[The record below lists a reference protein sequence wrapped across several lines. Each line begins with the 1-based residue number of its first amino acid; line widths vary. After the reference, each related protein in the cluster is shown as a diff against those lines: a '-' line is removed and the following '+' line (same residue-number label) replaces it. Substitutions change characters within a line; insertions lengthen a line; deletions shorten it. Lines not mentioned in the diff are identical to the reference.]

1 MKPQPIHH
9 RANRSSK
16 PTSTGRPPR
25 CLELRLS
32 PAPTKSDVLR
42 SSDISFAAQEGEILC
57 LLGPSGCGKT
67 TILRAIAGFEP
78 VRSGQI
84 FLSGQLV
91 SSPDVMTPTEDRHVG
106 MVFQEYALFPHLRV
120 QDNIAFGLRHLARSE
135 RKVRVQEMLRLIGLE
150 GFERRY
156 PHELSGGQQQR
167 VALARALVQ
176 HPVVLLLDEPFSN
189 LDPDMAG
196 RMRQELHDLLRRTK
210 TTTMLVTHDH
220 DEAFAM
226 ADRIAVLNQGRLEQF
241 DTPEIIYHMPATPFV
256 ADFVGQADFI
266 PGTVSNGMVH
276 TELGE
281 FPDTI
286 ECRGRHGGRR
296 HDSAGRHSSGAH
308 ERRPSHVLSRQFS
321 GSENLYAVSL
331 PPVKSC
337 TAVKV
342 RRASIKKAR
351 RWNCVCWLRI
361 PCCSS
366 RAESQ
371 PVWHIAQTGRLPT
384 SRTLTGFFTIL
395 AHDRTTPTVSAN
407 PPSRRTRNRRK

>member
-1 MKPQPIHH
+1 MKDRDSVISDHSTTPRPSGEATFQDNLFTP
-9 RANRSSK
+9 ASSVLELRYV
-16 PTSTGRPPR
+16 SCAYETGRP
-25 CLELRLS
+25 
-32 PAPTKSDVLR
+32 AVQG
-42 SSDISFAAQEGEILC
+42 ISFAAREGEILC

-78 VRSGQI
+78 VRSGQL

-91 SSPDVMTPTEDRHVG
+91 SSPDTMIPTENRRVG

-135 RKVRVQEMLRLIGLE
+135 RSARVQEMLRLTGLE

-167 VALARALVQ
+167 VALSRALVQ
-176 HPVVLLLDEPFSN
+176 NPVVLLLDEPFSN

-210 TTTMLVTHDH
+210 TTTVLVTHDH

-226 ADRIAVLNQGRLEQF
+226 ADRIAVLNHGRLEQF
-241 DTPEIIYHMPATPFV
+241 DTPEMMYHMPATPFV

-266 PGTVSNGMVH
+266 PGTVSQGMVH

-286 ECRGRHGGRR
+286 DCTDGTNVVVMIRPDDIHLVPTE
-296 HDSAGRHSSGAH
+296 GA
-308 ERRPSHVLSRQFS
+308 RSRVLSRQFH
-321 GSENLYAVSL
+321 GSENLYTVSL
-331 PPVKSC
+331 PSGQIVHSSQGS
-337 TAVKV
+337 TSVYQAGTTVE
-342 RRASIKKAR
+342 
-351 RWNCVCWLRI
+351 LRVLATHTVLF
-361 PCCSS
+361 
-366 RAESQ
+366 RQEES
-371 PVWHIAQTGRLPT
+371 TG
-384 SRTLTGFFTIL
+384 
-395 AHDRTTPTVSAN
+395 
-407 PPSRRTRNRRK
+407 

>member
-1 MKPQPIHH
+1 VTPDQSTAPSPSEESTV
-9 RANRSSK
+9 RGNLYTPASSVLELRYV
-16 PTSTGRPPR
+16 SCAYETGRP
-25 CLELRLS
+25 
-32 PAPTKSDVLR
+32 AVQG
-42 SSDISFAAQEGEILC
+42 ISFAAREGEILC

-91 SSPDVMTPTEDRHVG
+91 SSPDVMTPTENRRVG

-120 QDNIAFGLRHLARSE
+120 QDNIAFGLRHLVRSE
-135 RKVRVQEMLRLIGLE
+135 RAAMVEEMLRLTGLE

-167 VALARALVQ
+167 VALARALARN
-176 HPVVLLLDEPFSN
+176 PVVLLLDEPFSN
-189 LDPDMAG
+189 LDPDMTG

-210 TTTMLVTHDH
+210 TTTVLVTHDH

-241 DTPEIIYHMPATPFV
+241 DTPEMMYHMPATPFV

-266 PGTVSNGMVH
+266 PGTVSQGMVH

-286 ECRGRHGGRR
+286 ECKEGTAVVVMIRPDDIHLVPTKG
-296 HDSAGRHSSGAH
+296 AG
-308 ERRPSHVLSRQFS
+308 SHVLSRQFH

-331 PPVKSC
+331 PSGQIVHSSESS
-337 TAVKV
+337 TSVYQAGTTVELRV
-342 RRASIKKAR
+342 LATHTVLFRR
-351 RWNCVCWLRI
+351 
-361 PCCSS
+361 
-366 RAESQ
+366 EE
-371 PVWHIAQTGRLPT
+371 
-384 SRTLTGFFTIL
+384 L
-395 AHDRTTPTVSAN
+395 AG
-407 PPSRRTRNRRK
+407 

>member
-1 MKPQPIHH
+1 MTSDHSAAPSPSEESTLQGHLYTP
-9 RANRSSK
+9 ASSVLELRYV
-16 PTSTGRPPR
+16 SCAYETGRPAVQ
-25 CLELRLS
+25 E
-32 PAPTKSDVLR
+32 
-42 SSDISFAAQEGEILC
+42 ISFAAREGEILC

-91 SSPDVMTPTEDRHVG
+91 SSPDVMTPTENRRVG

-120 QDNIAFGLRHLARSE
+120 QDNIAFGIRHLARKE
-135 RKVRVQEMLRLIGLE
+135 RAVRVQEMLRLTGLE
-150 GFERRY
+150 GFDRRY

-176 HPVVLLLDEPFSN
+176 NPVVLLLDEPFSN

-210 TTTMLVTHDH
+210 TTTVLVTHDH

-241 DTPEIIYHMPATPFV
+241 DTPEMMYHMPATPFV

-266 PGTVSNGMVH
+266 PGTVSQGRVH

-286 ECRGRHGGRR
+286 ECKDGTAVVVMIRPDDIHLVPTE
-296 HDSAGRHSSGAH
+296 GA
-308 ERRPSHVLSRQFS
+308 RSRVLSRQFR
-321 GSENLYAVSL
+321 GSENLYTVSL
-331 PPVKSC
+331 PSGQIVHSSQGS
-337 TAVKV
+337 TSVYRAGTTVELRV
-342 RRASIKKAR
+342 LATHTVLFRRE
-351 RWNCVCWLRI
+351 
-361 PCCSS
+361 
-366 RAESQ
+366 ES
-371 PVWHIAQTGRLPT
+371 TG
-384 SRTLTGFFTIL
+384 
-395 AHDRTTPTVSAN
+395 
-407 PPSRRTRNRRK
+407 

>member
-1 MKPQPIHH
+1 MTLDRSAAPSLSKESPLQPNLYTP
-9 RANRSSK
+9 ASSV
-16 PTSTGRPPR
+16 
-25 CLELRLS
+25 LELRHVS
-32 PAPTKSDVLR
+32 CSYEAGRPAIQG
-42 SSDISFAAQEGEILC
+42 ISFAAREGEILC

-91 SSPDVMTPTEDRHVG
+91 SSPDVMTPTENRRVG

-135 RKVRVQEMLRLIGLE
+135 RASRVQEMLRLTGLE

-176 HPVVLLLDEPFSN
+176 NPVVLLLDEPFSN

-210 TTTMLVTHDH
+210 TTTVLVTHDH

-241 DTPEIIYHMPATPFV
+241 DTPEMMYHMPATPFV

-266 PGTVSNGMVH
+266 PGTVTEGMVH

-286 ECRGRHGGRR
+286 ECKDGTAVVVMIRPDDIHLVPME
-296 HDSAGRHSSGAH
+296 GA
-308 ERRPSHVLSRQFS
+308 RSRILSRQFR
-321 GSENLYAVSL
+321 GSENLYTVSL
-331 PPVKSC
+331 PSGQIVHSSQGSTSVYQAGTTVELRVLATHTVLFRREKS
-337 TAVKV
+337 
-342 RRASIKKAR
+342 
-351 RWNCVCWLRI
+351 
-361 PCCSS
+361 
-366 RAESQ
+366 
-371 PVWHIAQTGRLPT
+371 TG
-384 SRTLTGFFTIL
+384 
-395 AHDRTTPTVSAN
+395 
-407 PPSRRTRNRRK
+407 